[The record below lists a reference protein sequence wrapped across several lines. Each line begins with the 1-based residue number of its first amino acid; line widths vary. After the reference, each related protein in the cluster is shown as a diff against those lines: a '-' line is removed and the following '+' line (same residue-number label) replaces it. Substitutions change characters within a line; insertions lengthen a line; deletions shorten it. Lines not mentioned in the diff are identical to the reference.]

1 MVHSHFDIRISNQR
15 LPACHFEPTLPQ
27 KKRSWRYKLR
37 LDVFMLLCCWDNEG
51 KRVRLMGGRD
61 ACDRRG
67 VRVNRVSVVCFPLS
81 LFLSSFSSHYIP
93 VLGVKWSERCLCQ
106 GLDIEVFCAV
116 TLSSKK
122 SAKIC
127 NRTRFS
133 PCVQISFS
141 TYFRSLFPFTFFLF
155 VFVQIGLCGTSSI

>member
-1 MVHSHFDIRISNQR
+1 
-15 LPACHFEPTLPQ
+15 
-27 KKRSWRYKLR
+27 
-37 LDVFMLLCCWDNEG
+37 
-51 KRVRLMGGRD
+51 MGGRD

-133 PCVQISFS
+133 HASK
-141 TYFRSLFPFTFFLF
+141 SLFLHISAPCFPSLFFVCFCSNWSLRYF
-155 VFVQIGLCGTSSI
+155 LYLMLLLYILYKPDWADCQQIT

>member
-1 MVHSHFDIRISNQR
+1 M
-15 LPACHFEPTLPQ
+15 
-27 KKRSWRYKLR
+27 
-37 LDVFMLLCCWDNEG
+37 
-51 KRVRLMGGRD
+51 RLMGGRD

-141 TYFRSLFPFTFFLF
+141 TYFRSLFPFTFFF
-155 VFVQIGLCGTSSI
+155 VCFCSNWSLRYFLYLMLLLYILYKPDWADCQQIT

>member
-1 MVHSHFDIRISNQR
+1 
-15 LPACHFEPTLPQ
+15 
-27 KKRSWRYKLR
+27 
-37 LDVFMLLCCWDNEG
+37 
-51 KRVRLMGGRD
+51 MGGRD

-122 SAKIC
+122 SAKIS

-141 TYFRSLFPFTFFLF
+141 TYFRSLFPFTFFFCLF
-155 VFVQIGLCGTSSI
+155 LFKLVSAVLPLSNAVTLHTLQARSGRLPADHLEMGEEEGGGNLWDTLWGGGVVG